1 MLVPPQNGPSPS
13 SHADFFESLYIVEG
27 EIEVH
32 SQAYVYTAAKGAF
45 VLIPKGGAVHYS
57 KNVSDAVAKL
67 LCTVVPAGLE
77 DFFRDW
83 AASSRTRISASNE
96 CGSD

>member
-1 MLVPPQNGPSPS
+1 M
-13 SHADFFESLYIVEG
+13 
-27 EIEVH
+27 
-32 SQAYVYTAAKGAF
+32 
-45 VLIPKGGAVHYS
+45 HYS

-67 LCTVVPAGLE
+67 LRTVVPAGLE